1 MSIQFR
7 VSLVNPHLR
16 LLIVSV
22 TFLLCASAIPGPQ
35 DLDWPRGVRGP
46 KVQVSMAW
54 LEKFSSEFGDK
65 MPDSDRIH
73 LPSSMSR
80 KDIYDRMCAEL
91 TEAGDKPSSLTR
103 FLYLWRTDHKNI
115 SIPKVCL
122 CYYVGNN

>member
-80 KDIYDRMCAEL
+80 KDVYDRMYTKL
-91 TEAGDKPSSLTR
+91 TEAGEEPQPYQIPVSLENR
-103 FLYLWRTDHKNI
+103 SQEYFHPQGVFMLICR
-115 SIPKVCL
+115 
-122 CYYVGNN
+122 